1 MRYTTVTALAAVAA
15 LAACASRPE
24 PAATPPSETTA
35 PSDSQRGPVPG
46 SIEDFRVSVGD
57 RVFFGYDRFDLSTE
71 ARSVLERQ
79 AAWLRRYP
87 NVRILVAG
95 NCDVRGTREYNLA
108 LGARRAAA
116 ARDYLVSLGVAQ
128 NRRGGSLPATSRIKM
143 SQSHVWPFDDMPT
156 IHLPSGVV
164 HIGPSFPEIPRSSV
178 SSAPVPEAAIE

>member
-95 NCDVRGTREYNLA
+95 NCDERGTREYNLA

-128 NRRGGSLPATSRIKM
+128 NRLETVSYGKERPLDPRANEEAWSVNRNAH
-143 SQSHVWPFDDMPT
+143 SQIV
-156 IHLPSGVV
+156 SGA
-164 HIGPSFPEIPRSSV
+164 V
-178 SSAPVPEAAIE
+178 S